1 MKYVIAT
8 PVGRKVGMADELW
21 MAEEIASQGWTRQIW
36 RRNLTGEWKLITKP
50 RSFNGTD
57 KEAE

>member
-36 RRNLTGEWKLITKP
+36 MRKLNGEWKLITKP
-50 RSFNGTD
+50 RSEHAGSESED
-57 KEAE
+57 